1 MENNTNNAS
10 RGEIVIYQT
19 VDGTTSID
27 VRFENDTVWLTQ
39 DQMKTLFQRDK
50 SVISRHIRDIF
61 NEGELDPEVVVAKNA
76 TTTRHGAIADK
87 TQTHEKLVYNLDV
100 IISVGY
106 RVKSKRGTQFRI
118 WATSVLKEYLIKGY
132 AVRSNLAQQALA
144 PFQPF
149 LHIGNS
155 LRQILLEGGVFVQEG
170 RIAVR
175 ECNKKVFG
183 HGIGIFGNGILYVVH
198 FLFGSGV
205 LIDLQLLMKEGVGLF
220 HGRTVNHITRL
231 YFS

>member
-61 NEGELDPEVVVAKNA
+61 NEGELDPEVVVAKIA

-87 TQTHEKLVYNLDV
+87 TQTHEKFVYNLDV

-132 AVRSNLAQQALA
+132 AVNTRSSDSA
-144 PFQPF
+144 
-149 LHIGNS
+149 GNEIRK
-155 LRQILLEGGVFVQEG
+155 LT
-170 RIAVR
+170 
-175 ECNKKVFG
+175 N
-183 HGIGIFGNGILYVVH
+183 
-198 FLFGSGV
+198 
-205 LIDLQLLMKEGVGLF
+205 
-220 HGRTVNHITRL
+220 
-231 YFS
+231 